1 MIPTAKRGVL
11 FKIPL
16 LQRERVARLGGV
28 FLTLFKTAVFCGN
41 HLEIKASGVK
51 RELMTLP
58 LIIAFD
64 GPAASGKGTLASV
77 IAQDY
82 ALPMLDTGLIYRAV
96 GYQREKRGLTVDNV
110 PELVEIARTLDATG
124 FDNPELRG
132 REAGEW
138 ASQVAA
144 IPQVREALKRFQIDF
159 AHQSAGAVLDGRDIG
174 TVIAPDATVK
184 LFVTARPEVRA
195 HRRWLQLVKSA
206 PDLAYEDVLAD
217 IRLRDERDS
226 SRSSAPLTMADDAVL
241 LDTTDLGIEA
251 AIEHARR
258 IVRDR
263 RGSK

>member
-1 MIPTAKRGVL
+1 
-11 FKIPL
+11 
-16 LQRERVARLGGV
+16 
-28 FLTLFKTAVFCGN
+28 
-41 HLEIKASGVK
+41 
-51 RELMTLP
+51 MTYA

-82 ALPMLDTGLIYRAV
+82 DLPMLDTGLIYRAV
-96 GYQREKRGLTVDNV
+96 GFLRAQRGLTLEDV
-110 PELVEIARTLDATG
+110 EQLVEIARTLDTQTL
-124 FDNPELRG
+124 DNPELRG

-144 IPQVREALKRFQIDF
+144 LPEVREALKRFQIDF
-159 AHQSAGAVLDGRDIG
+159 AHQPGGAVLDGRDIG
-174 TVIAPDATVK
+174 TVIAPDAPVK
-184 LFVTARPEVRA
+184 IFVTARAEVRA
-195 HRRWLQLVKSA
+195 HRRWLQLVKSN

-226 SRSSAPLTMADDAVL
+226 SRSSAPLSMADDAVL

-263 RGSK
+263 RGSF